1 MAFPLSPENS
11 WDNLAP
17 MECLETVVFKIV
29 FIQQYQLVMPSR
41 IGADTMK
48 VQRQRQKGAID
59 SCVGEQTAVGL
70 AVVGRFLS

>member
-1 MAFPLSPENS
+1 
-11 WDNLAP
+11 
-17 MECLETVVFKIV
+17 
-29 FIQQYQLVMPSR
+29 
-41 IGADTMK
+41 MK